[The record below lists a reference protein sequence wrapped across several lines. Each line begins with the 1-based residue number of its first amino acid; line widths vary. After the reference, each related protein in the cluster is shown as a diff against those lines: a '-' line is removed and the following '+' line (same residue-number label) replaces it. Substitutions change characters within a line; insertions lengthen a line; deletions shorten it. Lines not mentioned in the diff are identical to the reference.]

1 MRFLLSD
8 TPQYPKRFL
17 YNTNCLGLR
26 CGAAMWCGDVV
37 RRCGAAM
44 WCKSLVKVEFHVF
57 EKVAFL

>member
-1 MRFLLSD
+1 
-8 TPQYPKRFL
+8 
-17 YNTNCLGLR
+17 
-26 CGAAMWCGDVV
+26 MWCGDVV